1 MAPLLTPL
9 LDPFKHWTRY
19 FWYSSSLSPTHIFSS
34 LVMDRQTISSPVF
47 DDNDGA
53 NNYINTHHF
62 GLQRAM
68 QGLENITTDLR

>member
-1 MAPLLTPL
+1 
-9 LDPFKHWTRY
+9 
-19 FWYSSSLSPTHIFSS
+19 
-34 LVMDRQTISSPVF
+34 MDRQSISSLVF

-68 QGLENITTDLR
+68 QGLENITTDLRQFKERTRDYFDDTFDYHNKRMDKHMEEIQ